1 LAIRVCRKRMSLKV
15 RMVRSLLVS
24 VAVGVVI
31 TLLSW
36 LFRPPL
42 SRMGVD
48 VVTRGVPL
56 PWMMQVIPMTGHIL
70 WSGFLAD
77 LVFWAAIIFGVLMAI
92 LHFGTGKVTSHGI
105 LRTR

>member
-1 LAIRVCRKRMSLKV
+1 MSLKERVV
-15 RMVRSLLVS
+15 RGFLVS
-24 VAVGVVI
+24 VVVGLAI

-36 LFRPPL
+36 SLRPPL

-48 VVTRGVPL
+48 VVMRGVPL

-77 LVFWAAIIFGVLMAI
+77 LAFWAAVIFGVLMVM
-92 LHFGTGKVTSHGI
+92 LHFGRGKVAHHEI
-105 LRTR
+105 LRSQQH

>member
-1 LAIRVCRKRMSLKV
+1 LSLKERIV
-15 RMVRSLLVS
+15 QGFLVS
-24 VAVGVVI
+24 LMVGLAI

-36 LFRPPL
+36 SFRPPL

-48 VVTRGVPL
+48 VVMRGVPL

-77 LVFWAAIIFGVLMAI
+77 LVFWAAAIFGILMVI
-92 LHFGTGKVTSHGI
+92 LHF
-105 LRTR
+105 

>member
-1 LAIRVCRKRMSLKV
+1 MRSFLA
-15 RMVRSLLVS
+15 S
-24 VAVGVVI
+24 VVVGLAI

-36 LFRPPL
+36 SFRPPL

-48 VVTRGVPL
+48 VVMRGVPL

-77 LVFWAAIIFGVLMAI
+77 LVFWAAVIFGILMVI
-92 LHFGTGKVTSHGI
+92 LHLGTAKVTHHEI
-105 LRTR
+105 LKAQQN

>member
-1 LAIRVCRKRMSLKV
+1 MSLKERIV
-15 RMVRSLLVS
+15 QGFLVS
-24 VAVGVVI
+24 VVVGLAI

-36 LFRPPL
+36 SFRPPL

-48 VVTRGVPL
+48 VVMRGVPL

-77 LVFWAAIIFGVLMAI
+77 LVFWAAIIFGVLMAM
-92 LHFGTGKVTSHGI
+92 LHFGTGKATRHGI
-105 LRTR
+105 LRTQ

>member
-1 LAIRVCRKRMSLKV
+1 MREGI
-15 RMVRSLLVS
+15 VRSFLASLV
-24 VAVGVVI
+24 VGLTI

-36 LFRPPL
+36 SFRPPL

-48 VVTRGVPL
+48 VVMRGVPL

-77 LVFWAAIIFGVLMAI
+77 LVFWAAVIFGVLMVM
-92 LHFGTGKVTSHGI
+92 LHFGIAKVTHHEI
-105 LRTR
+105 LKRQQH